1 MMTES
6 PASDRLVQR
15 GVRRRRV
22 AAPLSEAILR
32 LELRP
37 LRIQYLKKVRD
48 SFAEPQARQ
57 LGGALARGARILEP
71 LQPLPSAAIACDAR
85 LHVLHSRQHDAPV
98 LRARA
103 LFPRL
108 RRVDLRLH
116 SAQVETGPREHRPD
130 HVAQRPAVAERID
143 LRGGVA
149 HAAPEAETR
158 EVARLAA
165 PTN

>member
-1 MMTES
+1 M
-6 PASDRLVQR
+6 
-15 GVRRRRV
+15 
-22 AAPLSEAILR
+22 R

-98 LRARA
+98 LRARG

-108 RRVDLRLH
+108 LRVVLGLPSDRVD
-116 SAQVETGPREHRPD
+116 SGPRDVSTVYVTNSPSSGD
-130 HVAQRPAVAERID
+130 LGHV
-143 LRGGVA
+143 
-149 HAAPEAETR
+149 
-158 EVARLAA
+158 
-165 PTN
+165 